1 MLYAASFEGS
11 QSRSH
16 RYQCQP
22 TVSIPIQSKGPIQTT
37 AADIRHARNAARA
50 VVSSNS
56 YNNKLCRPFSLTLLQ
71 VSHTP
76 LSTIS
81 NQAFSVTTLCLEHV
95 ISTPSLPT
103 FMTHLKA
110 RLFSL
115 SFPWVHAQ
123 SLCCENICHSGC
135 YKYSCYLLPYESR
148 QSPSMADY
156 HTWNG
161 HHSVCR

>member
-1 MLYAASFEGS
+1 MVTR
-11 QSRSH
+11 QSVQRHTGLTHPFQFFDIRALWRS
-16 RYQCQP
+16 
-22 TVSIPIQSKGPIQTT
+22 
-37 AADIRHARNAARA
+37 ADIRHARNAARA

-56 YNNKLCRPFSLTLLQ
+56 YNNKPCRPFSLTQLH

-81 NQAFSVTTLCLEHV
+81 NQVFSVTILCLEHV

-103 FMTHLKA
+103 FMKA

-135 YKYSCYLLPYESR
+135 YNYLCYLLAYEAR

-156 HTWNG
+156 HTWNKHQG
-161 HHSVCR
+161 VHR